1 MFRSLVLKKQDDIEQ
16 KRKLN
21 CLILLGPAIKQ
32 VWKEL
37 SFCHKLNFLNPIS
50 SQSGSSVN
58 LFSLFIRFP
67 YFSVLASL
75 KIFFS
80 IFLIYLLFSFLLIY
94 PLWHSHDFLSLF
106 LCIISL
112 QILFSSTPLVASPL
126 LLFILSYFL
135 HSVSFLILF
144 SSVSFFFLLLSH
156 SYLHILFLVI
166 HPQNLSSN
174 NSLLYFLFPLLFF
187 FQHI

>member
-50 SQSGSSVN
+50 AQSGSSVN

-126 LLFILSYFL
+126 Y
-135 HSVSFLILF
+135 LILF
-144 SSVSFFFLLLSH
+144 SAFCFFLNPFFFCFFFFLLLSH